1 MATSQK
7 IYEKDQIAIKVHD
20 KFIYLCEVYKLW
32 DNGFALEDSKY
43 YASNKSLVLKKKD
56 LILKKKE
63 YGLRRFLNLKFAPE
77 EYLINNGFKL
87 VENET

>member
-20 KFIYLCEVYKLW
+20 KFIYLCEVYKFW

-43 YASNKSLVLKKKD
+43 YASNKPPVLKKKD

-63 YGLRRFLNLKFAPE
+63 YSLRRFFDLEFAPE
-77 EYLINNGFKL
+77 DWLLQQGYKLIN
-87 VENET
+87 